1 MNADLKLN
9 FLEETELVAIPS
21 NLFKWVESFNDDKM
35 DQVMD
40 AMIHFDNDF
49 DEEMSIVFAII
60 GDKPEYF
67 KMNVGRGVIELD
79 DDIER
84 EMFVVDE
91 LEKIEVDDFLDNV
104 IAGNQIIKNQELK
117 RILLNYS
124 LL

>member
-1 MNADLKLN
+1 MDLELK
-9 FLEETELVAIPS
+9 FLEETDLVAIPS
-21 NLFKWVESFNDDKM
+21 SLFKWVESFNDDKM

-40 AMIHFDNDF
+40 ALIHFDNEF
-49 DEEMSIVFAII
+49 EEEASIVFATV

-79 DDIER
+79 GDKER
-84 EMFVVDE
+84 EMFVVEE

>member
-1 MNADLKLN
+1 MDLELK
-9 FLEETELVAIPS
+9 FLEETDLVAIPS
-21 NLFKWVESFNDDKM
+21 SLFKWVESFNDDKM

-49 DEEMSIVFAII
+49 DEEMSIVFATI

>member
-1 MNADLKLN
+1 MDLELK
-9 FLEETELVAIPS
+9 FLEETDLVAIPS
-21 NLFKWVESFNDDKM
+21 SLFKWVESFNDDKM

-40 AMIHFDNDF
+40 AIIHFDNEF
-49 DEEMSIVFAII
+49 EEEAVIVFATI
-60 GDKPEYF
+60 GNKPEYF

>member
-1 MNADLKLN
+1 MDLELK
-9 FLEETELVAIPS
+9 FLEETDLVAIPS
-21 NLFKWVESFNDDKM
+21 SLFKWVESFNDDKM

-40 AMIHFDNDF
+40 AIIHFDNEF
-49 DEEMSIVFAII
+49 EEEASIVFATV

-79 DDIER
+79 GDRER

>member
-1 MNADLKLN
+1 
-9 FLEETELVAIPS
+9 
-21 NLFKWVESFNDDKM
+21 M

-40 AMIHFDNDF
+40 AIIHFDNEF
-49 DEEMSIVFAII
+49 EEEASIVFATV

-79 DDIER
+79 GDRER

>member
-1 MNADLKLN
+1 MDLELK
-9 FLEETELVAIPS
+9 FLEETDLVAIPS
-21 NLFKWVESFNDDKM
+21 SLFKWVESFNDDKM

-79 DDIER
+79 GDVER

>member
-1 MNADLKLN
+1 
-9 FLEETELVAIPS
+9 
-21 NLFKWVESFNDDKM
+21 
-35 DQVMD
+35 MD

-49 DEEMSIVFAII
+49 DEETIIVFATI

-79 DDIER
+79 GDRER

>member
-1 MNADLKLN
+1 MDLELK
-9 FLEETELVAIPS
+9 FLEETDLVAIPS
-21 NLFKWVESFNDDKM
+21 SLFKWVESFSDDKM

-40 AMIHFDNDF
+40 ALIHFDNEF
-49 DEEMSIVFAII
+49 EEEASIVFATI

-79 DDIER
+79 GDMER
-84 EMFVVDE
+84 EMFVVEE
-91 LEKIEVDDFLDNV
+91 LEKIEIDDFLDNV
-104 IAGNQIIKNQELK
+104 IAGNQIIKNKELK

>member
-1 MNADLKLN
+1 
-9 FLEETELVAIPS
+9 
-21 NLFKWVESFNDDKM
+21 M

-49 DEEMSIVFAII
+49 DEEMSIVFATI

-79 DDIER
+79 GDVER

>member
-1 MNADLKLN
+1 MDLELK
-9 FLEETELVAIPS
+9 FLEETDLVAIPS
-21 NLFKWVESFNDDKM
+21 SLFKWVESFNDDKM

-49 DEEMSIVFAII
+49 DEEMSIVFATI

-79 DDIER
+79 GDVER

>member
-1 MNADLKLN
+1 MDLELK
-9 FLEETELVAIPS
+9 FLEETDLVAIPS
-21 NLFKWVESFNDDKM
+21 SLFKWVESFNDDKM

-40 AMIHFDNDF
+40 ALIHFDNEF
-49 DEEMSIVFAII
+49 DEEASIVFATV

-79 DDIER
+79 GDKER
-84 EMFVVDE
+84 EMFVVEE